1 MNERRLRTL
10 LTRLRHRAV
19 EVDAVMAD
27 LRHLP
32 FEDLGDARPDH
43 HRALRRGIPE
53 VIFGQSKT
61 PQQVVRI
68 ARRMR
73 AAGGPVIATRLSEAA
88 LAAVAQALPD
98 AAVHPAARL
107 AILDPVRRHRATGIL
122 IVCAGTT
129 DLPVAEEA
137 ALVLEALGH
146 QVDRLVDVGIA
157 GLHRLLR
164 HQTQL
169 RAAQVIIAVAGME
182 GALPSVVAGLV
193 ASPVIGVPTSVGYGA
208 SYGGTAALLAMLSSC
223 AGGLL
228 VVNIDNGVGA
238 ALAAHQIVNLRSHR
252 PRRSSA
258 RPLRNP

>member
-10 LTRLRHRAV
+10 LTRLRRRAV

-43 HRALRRGIPE
+43 HRMLRRGMPE
-53 VIFGQSKT
+53 IIFGQGKS

-73 AAGGPVIATRLSEAA
+73 AAGGPVIATRLSDTA
-88 LAAVAQALPD
+88 LAAVAQALPG
-98 AAVHPAARL
+98 AAVHAVPRL
-107 AILDPVRRHRATGIL
+107 AILDPVRRRRATGIL

-146 QVDRLVDVGIA
+146 RVDRLVDVGIA

-164 HQTQL
+164 HQKRL
-169 RAAQVIIAVAGME
+169 RAASVIVAVAGME

-193 ASPVIGVPTSVGYGA
+193 ACPVIGVPTSVGYGA
-208 SYGGTAALLAMLSSC
+208 SYGGTAALLAMLNSC
-223 AGGLL
+223 AGGLV

-238 ALAAHQIVNLRSHR
+238 ALAAHQIVALRSGR
-252 PRRSSA
+252 PRESRVRPRS
-258 RPLRNP
+258 NP